1 MNPLKHSLYL
11 IVVSILLPTTSLFAH
26 HDKSAT
32 TTFLDSSS
40 LLNALTVTKIL
51 PPPPA
56 KGSQNLKTDQDV
68 RIEVATTATKTQI
81 KIAKHTEYDVFSF
94 SDILGPR
101 FNAQEL
107 PKTAAFFKKID
118 GDTHEAIHIAKKTF
132 ERPRPMKTTGYD
144 YPSGHST
151 LSFVWESLLVD
162 IFPERQ
168 KELYAQAKIM
178 AWNRVVLGHHYPSD
192 IAAGETYGHYLVQ
205 EFLKNPHCKQELDG
219 VKEELKKHLSS
230 TVSFYQHPERVRSH
244 KKNPRL
250 SYFFQARPQRE
261 ILARIS
267 ALQDRNLIS

>member
-1 MNPLKHSLYL
+1 MNVSMNLLKHHF
-11 IVVSILLPTTSLFAH
+11 LLLFLALLFITTSLFAH

-32 TTFLDSSS
+32 ITFLDPSS
-40 LLNALTVTKIL
+40 LTNALTVKKIL

-56 KGSQNLKTDQDV
+56 EGSQNLAADQNT
-68 RIEVATTATKTQI
+68 RTEVSKTATKAQI
-81 KIAKHTEYDVFSF
+81 KTAKHTEYDVFSF
-94 SDILGPR
+94 SDILGSR

-118 GDTHEAIHIAKKTF
+118 SDTHAAIHIAKKTF

-168 KELYAQAKIM
+168 KELYAQAKTM

-192 IAAGETYGHYLVQ
+192 IAAGETYGHYLAQ
-205 EFLKNPHCKQELDG
+205 EFLKNTQCQQEFDS
-219 VKEELKKHLSS
+219 VKEELKKHLAS
-230 TVSFYQHPERVRSH
+230 TVAFYQPSQRRRSH
-244 KKNPRL
+244 KK
-250 SYFFQARPQRE
+250 
-261 ILARIS
+261 II
-267 ALQDRNLIS
+267 D

>member
-11 IVVSILLPTTSLFAH
+11 ILVSILLPTTPLVAH
-26 HDKSAT
+26 QDKNST
-32 TTFLDSSS
+32 ITFLDPSS
-40 LLNALTVTKIL
+40 LTTALTVTKIL

-56 KGSQNLKTDQDV
+56 EGSQNLITDQDA
-68 RIEVATTATKTQI
+68 RTEVAAAATKTEI
-81 KIAKHTEYDVFSF
+81 KAAKHTEYDVFSF

-118 GDTHEAIHIAKKTF
+118 GDTHGAIHIAKKTF

-168 KELYAQAKIM
+168 KELYAQAKTM

-192 IAAGETYGHYLVQ
+192 IAAGETYGRYLAQ
-205 EFLKNPHCKQELDG
+205 EFLKNPHCQQELDG
-219 VKEELKKHLSS
+219 VKEELKKHLIPSS
-230 TVSFYQHPERVRSH
+230 TMASYQPSKRTSLH
-244 KKNPRL
+244 KN
-250 SYFFQARPQRE
+250 
-261 ILARIS
+261 II
-267 ALQDRNLIS
+267 D

>member
-11 IVVSILLPTTSLFAH
+11 ILLSILIPTTSLFAH
-26 HDKSAT
+26 QDKNT
-32 TTFLDSSS
+32 TITFLDPSS
-40 LLNALTVTKIL
+40 LTTALAVTKIL

-56 KGSQNLKTDQDV
+56 EGSQNLITDQDA
-68 RIEVATTATKTQI
+68 RTEVAAAATKTEI
-81 KIAKHTEYDVFSF
+81 KAAKHTEYDVFSF

-107 PKTAAFFKKID
+107 PKTTAFFKKID
-118 GDTHEAIHIAKKTF
+118 ADTHGAIHIAKKTF

-168 KELYAQAKIM
+168 KELYAQAKTM

-192 IAAGETYGHYLVQ
+192 IAAGETYAHYLAQ
-205 EFLKNPHCKQELDG
+205 EFLKNPRCKQELDS
-219 VKEELKKHLSS
+219 VKEELKNHLAS
-230 TVSFYQHPERVRSH
+230 TVAFYQPPQRKLPH
-244 KKNPRL
+244 KKIIN
-250 SYFFQARPQRE
+250 
-261 ILARIS
+261 
-267 ALQDRNLIS
+267 